1 MIKKYKVVVMRYCF
15 EKKTRYYI
23 VDSHINRDQNKTWY
37 WQPAKI
43 CIIVYKILSKVNFW
57 ILQITWNKE
66 YILKQHIL
74 RKPIFFKFAIMLIK
88 IFQIS
93 PKFNHFIFF
102 LPECGIKRVLEFSL
116 KLHSHTILIHVNC
129 CIWLKVQ
136 QSHTPPGNDC

>member
-1 MIKKYKVVVMRYCF
+1 MKKC
-15 EKKTRYYI
+15 YYI

-43 CIIVYKILSKVNFW
+43 CIIMYKILSKVNFW